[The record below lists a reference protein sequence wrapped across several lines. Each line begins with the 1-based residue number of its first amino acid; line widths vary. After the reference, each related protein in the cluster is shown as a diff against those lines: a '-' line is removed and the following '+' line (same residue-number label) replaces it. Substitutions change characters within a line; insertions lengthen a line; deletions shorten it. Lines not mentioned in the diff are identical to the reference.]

1 MSLHEYKK
9 TKQAVDS
16 NSILNEMEKD
26 NEATQNIG
34 GNINIMES
42 NEKKGVNEETKKD
55 VVKKNVGKNWK
66 SDDEEDEEPE
76 VKTVIEP
83 TQKKNID
90 IQVLT
95 SPGTNFLN

>member
-1 MSLHEYKK
+1 MSLHEYKR

-55 VVKKNVGKNWK
+55 VVKKKRRR
-66 SDDEEDEEPE
+66 E
-76 VKTVIEP
+76 I
-83 TQKKNID
+83 
-90 IQVLT
+90 
-95 SPGTNFLN
+95 